1 MFIGRLEFLRSED
14 RAVSAAVRWSA
25 VMQQIRCLALILA
38 AVLLTKCSAVAFS
51 ATSTAKQVA
60 DALSPSLRGRTA
72 LITGA
77 NTGIG
82 LEAAKAL
89 ASKGCRVVLCSRDVK
104 AARDAIDTEVRQAG
118 QSSYIVDSPDI
129 VVKQLDLADLDS
141 VASLAADVAKTEQG
155 LDYLVLNAGIMS
167 LPKLERTKEGWERQ
181 MAVNHFGHAALVK
194 SLMPML
200 SKSRIVVLASTA
212 HRFSSDKVVSDV
224 KYEKKCYLPWTAYGD
239 SKMANLLYA
248 KGLAHHLKLD
258 ACSVHPGVIKTR
270 LWNQSLINRAFSL
283 FVGDRGVPEGAAST
297 VWACLSPRTDLKG
310 AYIADCAPAL
320 PNDLAQSAALRDE
333 VWRVTNEELSRVGF

>member
-1 MFIGRLEFLRSED
+1 MQHWLGLAIVL
-14 RAVSAAVRWSA
+14 A
-25 VMQQIRCLALILA
+25 VMLFTKTA
-38 AVLLTKCSAVAFS
+38 AIAFS

-60 DALSPSLRGRTA
+60 DALSTTSLKGRTA
-72 LITGA
+72 VITGA

-89 ASKGCRVVLCSRDVK
+89 ASKGCRVVLCSRDEK
-104 AARDAIDTEVRQAG
+104 AARDAIEKEVKQAG
-118 QSSYIVDSPDI
+118 LGQYVVESPDI
-129 VVKQLDLADLDS
+129 VVKQLDLANLES
-141 VASLAADVAKTEQG
+141 VASLAADISKTEQV
-155 LDYLVLNAGIMS
+155 DYLVLNAGIMS
-167 LPKLERTKEGWERQ
+167 LPTLERTKYGWEKQ

-194 SLMPML
+194 GLMPML

-212 HRFSSDKVVSDV
+212 HRFSSDKVVEDV
-224 KYEKKCYLPWTAYGD
+224 TYKKRSYLPWTAYGD

-283 FVGDRGVPEGAAST
+283 FVGDRGIPEGAAST

-320 PNDLAQSAALRDE
+320 PNELGQSDALRDE
-333 VWRVTNEELSRVGF
+333 VWRVTNEELARVNF